1 MNDDPVVREMQ
12 NETESYKTKIE
23 QIGITIQKFLLVM
36 KKLQWS
42 IHNKDPSSSQ
52 IKLEFEAKKKELE
65 AISKDIKDE
74 YNKDP
79 WSWSGSW
86 NWDQFNFKSPAAYRS
101 KDLKSPVSSS
111 SIPTKEQ
118 KTPEK

>member
-12 NETESYKTKIE
+12 NETENYKNKIE

-36 KKLQWS
+36 KKLQRS

-79 WSWSGSW
+79 RSRSGS
-86 NWDQFNFKSPAAYRS
+86 
-101 KDLKSPVSSS
+101 
-111 SIPTKEQ
+111 
-118 KTPEK
+118 